1 MKKFDFYIVTIALL
15 VPLFLAL
22 AAMPKSVA
30 AKTDWK
36 FTNIQPAGMIYTKY
50 FNLLADM
57 LTEATNGE
65 VKVTNYPAGELP
77 YKATGLLKVCSKGL
91 VDLVEVCPCFVS
103 GEAPL
108 LALLD
113 FPFLSLNNN
122 EMETLRRVVTPYIY
136 KDLRNRGVEVL
147 TLVYYGPRQIVS
159 SNPIHSLHDLK
170 GQKVRTAG
178 SLEGS
183 LIKLW
188 SAVPTSTVWS
198 ELYTA
203 AQRGVIDA
211 VMTATPAIQV
221 SKVYEVCPYFFKID
235 GALVHMF
242 MCVNKK
248 SWNKLSKNHR
258 DSMSHAAS
266 KWAKIWKKEA
276 IDALEATALN
286 EMKSKGQI
294 KSVYELPREKRIE
307 TREKIIPHLREYV
320 NKHMQ
325 PDGPKIFEEALE
337 ALNIK

>member
-1 MKKFDFYIVTIALL
+1 MKRFHLCIVTVSLL
-15 VPLFLAL
+15 VPLFLVL
-22 AAMPKSVA
+22 VSTPTSVA
-30 AKTDWK
+30 AKSAWK

-77 YKATGLLKVCSKGL
+77 YKATDLLKVCSKGL

-108 LALLD
+108 LALID
-113 FPFLSLNNN
+113 FPFLAIDEK
-122 EMETLRRVVTPYIY
+122 EMEILRRVVTPYIY
-136 KDLRNRGVEVL
+136 KELRNRGVEVL

-159 SNPIHSLHDLK
+159 STPIQSLHDLK

-178 SLEGS
+178 SLEAS

-188 SAVPTSTVWS
+188 GAVPTSTVWS

-211 VMTATPAIQV
+211 VMTATPAIQE
-221 SKVYEVCPYFFKID
+221 SKVYEVCPHFFKIE
-235 GALVHMF
+235 GGLVHMF
-242 MCVNKK
+242 MCVNGE

-258 DSMSHAAS
+258 DSMSQAAS
-266 KWAKIWKKEA
+266 KWARIWKKEA
-276 IDALEATALN
+276 IDALEAKALD
-286 EMKSKGQI
+286 EMRNKGQI
-294 KSVYELPREKRIE
+294 KSIYELPREKRVE
-307 TREKIIPHLREYV
+307 TRARIIPHLQKYV
-320 NKHMQ
+320 DQHMQ
-325 PDGPKIFEEALE
+325 PDGPKIFEEVLQ